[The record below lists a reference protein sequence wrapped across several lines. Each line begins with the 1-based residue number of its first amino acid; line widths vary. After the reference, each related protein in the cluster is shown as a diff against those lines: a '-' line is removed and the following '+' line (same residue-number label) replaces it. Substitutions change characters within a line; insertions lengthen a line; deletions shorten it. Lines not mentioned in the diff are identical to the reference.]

1 MISIFRDH
9 AERIHPPR
17 ALHCEFPLGRPLG
30 VPNDAA
36 FQRRVLDSA
45 LGLLAAKEGPVLE
58 DFPNVIEDSAS
69 EPLSCTVPPRNDAS
83 LAPAIDEARGL
94 RKAYNRA
101 LEQNGHTNVGRL
113 ADADGIEGLLESFV
127 KVADGVNLKEA
138 GFPLDDIMEASKDVM
153 SYYEEAASA
162 LVDHVPAAR
171 AAESWF
177 FEKTEG
183 AALILAAKAKL
194 KEAKWP
200 GWMLLTAMHQR

>member
-1 MISIFRDH
+1 
-9 AERIHPPR
+9 
-17 ALHCEFPLGRPLG
+17 
-30 VPNDAA
+30 
-36 FQRRVLDSA
+36 
-45 LGLLAAKEGPVLE
+45 
-58 DFPNVIEDSAS
+58 
-69 EPLSCTVPPRNDAS
+69 
-83 LAPAIDEARGL
+83 
-94 RKAYNRA
+94 
-101 LEQNGHTNVGRL
+101 
-113 ADADGIEGLLESFV
+113 
-127 KVADGVNLKEA
+127 VNLKEA